1 MKKILDESFISMG
14 GETPQPLLTLSE
26 TDTIFILSIDSCIVA
41 NDATDLEDI
50 KKQNERYVEVEEF
63 ALDKFLA

>member
-1 MKKILDESFISMG
+1 MG

-50 KKQNERYVEVEEF
+50 KKQNERYVEVKEF
-63 ALDKFLA
+63 VLDKFLAWK